1 MQPQVSATLL
11 MMGAVG
17 WSQLSTWLRVRVDS
31 APRLCRE
38 ITDEVW
44 NRARSKVGEPRPH
57 LPPSH
62 RRSSAMAGS
71 TAKLG
76 PRWKCYIIEVEKVSS
91 RLQGAKKVF
100 AFKWTGTR
108 HLSVE
113 QGGRRRRNIAV
124 WTVPTKRESCRTSPQ
139 HDDPVSAV
147 LILRSF
153 NQRILFFIEKPLCLY
168 FSPLFFPFFVIF
180 PRQKRIKY
188 QLGFHRGVS
197 GCTGINLSL
206 CSQQRKRGSFLSA
219 SMDSPSLQSLCG
231 LSPPS
236 SLSLISA
243 SLLYLGIGFLFL
255 IGGMFLW
262 DCEFRLNG
270 SMGSSLL
277 EVSLGHM

>member
-113 QGGRRRRNIAV
+113 QGGGEEETSLSEPSPRRERVAG
-124 WTVPTKRESCRTSPQ
+124 
-139 HDDPVSAV
+139 
-147 LILRSF
+147 LRHSTTTLY
-153 NQRILFFIEKPLCLY
+153 RLCLSSDPSINVF
-168 FSPLFFPFFVIF
+168 FSLLKSHSAYIFPLFFFFPLFVIF

-206 CSQQRKRGSFLSA
+206 CSQQRKEEASFQPPWTAQACNLCAGSLHPL
-219 SMDSPSLQSLCG
+219 PS
-231 LSPPS
+231 
-236 SLSLISA
+236 
-243 SLLYLGIGFLFL
+243 
-255 IGGMFLW
+255 
-262 DCEFRLNG
+262 R
-270 SMGSSLL
+270 
-277 EVSLGHM
+277 

>member
-1 MQPQVSATLL
+1 MHEARSESPDLICHRRIGGRQRWQGRQPSWVRGESVILLKWRKCPPDFRVQRKSSLSNGLGPAIFQWSREGGGEETSLSEPSPRRERVAGLRHSTTTLY
-11 MMGAVG
+11 
-17 WSQLSTWLRVRVDS
+17 
-31 APRLCRE
+31 RLCLSS
-38 ITDEVW
+38 D
-44 NRARSKVGEPRPH
+44 
-57 LPPSH
+57 PSINVFFSLLKSH
-62 RRSSAMAGS
+62 SA
-71 TAKLG
+71 
-76 PRWKCYIIEVEKVSS
+76 YI
-91 RLQGAKKVF
+91 F
-100 AFKWTGTR
+100 
-108 HLSVE
+108 
-113 QGGRRRRNIAV
+113 
-124 WTVPTKRESCRTSPQ
+124 
-139 HDDPVSAV
+139 
-147 LILRSF
+147 
-153 NQRILFFIEKPLCLY
+153 
-168 FSPLFFPFFVIF
+168 PLFFFFPLFVIF